1 MAVHYAVCLHQ
12 EDKDRTTRT
21 QKGKAFMSSIS
32 LSAGIVAR
40 SADFAQK
47 DLKEKILSGQDSF
60 LRTFI
65 DGDLST
71 TEIELARE
79 ELQRAYAKLHA
90 LEVLKDMA
98 EHVGDDATME
108 VTSSD
113 YKLLRANLPPR

>member
-1 MAVHYAVCLHQ
+1 
-12 EDKDRTTRT
+12 
-21 QKGKAFMSSIS
+21 MSSIS